1 MTKESLV
8 KMTYE
13 VISTSG
19 GGGLVVFQVLAPE
32 DLLGLEA
39 GDLARAMVV
48 LRALLTKL
56 DLDPEEKIALEK
68 TLEVIRYLNEAKVDP
83 VELFVGE

>member
-13 VISTSG
+13 VIPT

-39 GDLARAMVV
+39 GDLAKTTVV
-48 LRALLTKL
+48 LQTLLTKL
-56 DLDPEEKIALEK
+56 ALDPEEVAALEK
-68 TLEVIRYLNEAKVDP
+68 ALEVIRYLNEAQVNPVD
-83 VELFVGE
+83 LFFGD